1 MKKQKSG
8 VYVKFLLFFDIYLYV
23 SSLFP
28 RVENMNMKTILVIIA
43 IVAASFALVTTTN
56 VKVTGA
62 IDNSS
67 SIINTTTTTTAIRAH
82 AGGGNSTDMLAVFVP
97 QQAQVSVGQS
107 VTWDNPSPVGEP
119 HTVTFVLDNKT
130 ATGIASPF
138 AAVPNSTQFMPLPP
152 GSNSELLKAP
162 GKNNVVIGVNAR
174 SYIPAVI
181 DSQGNVKHF
190 APNAAYTMNGS
201 EKYVNSGWL
210 LPKGQQQLYP
220 GSSNTFTVTFQKAGT
235 YKYLCE
241 IHPWMQ
247 GLVTVK

>member
-1 MKKQKSG
+1 
-8 VYVKFLLFFDIYLYV
+8 
-23 SSLFP
+23 
-28 RVENMNMKTILVIIA
+28 
-43 IVAASFALVTTTN
+43 
-56 VKVTGA
+56 
-62 IDNSS
+62 
-67 SIINTTTTTTAIRAH
+67 
-82 AGGGNSTDMLAVFVP
+82 
-97 QQAQVSVGQS
+97 
-107 VTWDNPSPVGEP
+107 
-119 HTVTFVLDNKT
+119 
-130 ATGIASPF
+130 
-138 AAVPNSTQFMPLPP
+138 MPLPP